1 VQAELDQFVR
11 FCDSHLRLEDGR
23 PLRVEDFQRR
33 MLADYF
39 AGTTET
45 IILCPKKQGK
55 STLVGAL
62 SLFHLVTTP
71 DAECV
76 IVAASREQAG
86 ILFNQAAGFVRRSDW
101 LRERVKLTMRS
112 GTQTPR

>member
-1 VQAELDQFVR
+1 MRAELDQFVR
-11 FCDSHLRLEDGR
+11 FCESHLRLEDGR

-55 STLVGAL
+55 STLVGA
-62 SLFHLVTTP
+62 S
-71 DAECV
+71 
-76 IVAASREQAG
+76 ASSTSSPR
-86 ILFNQAAGFVRRSDW
+86 LTRSA
-101 LRERVKLTMRS
+101 
-112 GTQTPR
+112 

>member
-1 VQAELDQFVR
+1 MGKTSELYRFAR
-11 FCDSHLRLEDGR
+11 FCERHLSLEDGR
-23 PLRVEDFQRR
+23 PLLVEGFQER

-39 AGTTET
+39 DGTAET

-76 IVAASREQAG
+76 IVAVSRP
-86 ILFNQAAGFVRRSDW
+86 
-101 LRERVKLTMRS
+101 
-112 GTQTPR
+112 GTPLSLEGPSSSRG

>member
-1 VQAELDQFVR
+1 
-11 FCDSHLRLEDGR
+11 LR
-23 PLRVEDFQRR
+23 
-33 MLADYF
+33 
-39 AGTTET
+39 
-45 IILCPKKQGK
+45 
-55 STLVGAL
+55 
-62 SLFHLVTTP
+62 LFHLVTTP